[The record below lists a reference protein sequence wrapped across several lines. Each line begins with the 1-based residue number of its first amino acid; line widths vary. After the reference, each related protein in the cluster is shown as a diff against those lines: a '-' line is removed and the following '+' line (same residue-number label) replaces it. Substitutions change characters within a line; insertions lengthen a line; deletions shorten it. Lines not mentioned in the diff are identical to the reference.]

1 MYHTVFPSQM
11 VVQIMG
17 GHQTNNGQCP
27 SAQNHTLHV
36 NGVNSL
42 HQSDFPQYGP
52 NISGH
57 NRHRT
62 IQTGSP
68 LDLLQLI
75 GVDVPSLRRIEYMQS
90 NNNSSSLN
98 WERRMNTSSNSSII
112 PFSNY
117 NFKQPTNSNSTKKP
131 SWNNRNSRRSSY
143 RNFSKYEAYNSDSG
157 FSSRSPTPS
166 KHYIDNSLT
175 ESSDER
181 DSTISVRGQWLNKKH
196 HKAHP
201 DNRAYNTTNGLISNT
216 SAHQFYPTQR
226 SNSNYDTTNSTS
238 RAHMQNYQNRRR
250 YLSGKNENAPSQRF
264 SRNRKY
270 SEVSN
275 YDMFPGCISAPDR
288 FLARSHLV
296 QVTSTPSNLVTGSL
310 WDDLSEQIWRKFITN
325 QQTEATYKKKMML
338 WKQLNTY
345 VKTVYPNCCVF
356 LGGSTMN
363 GFGSNDSDV
372 DVCLLIKNTEL
383 DARCIA
389 IEHLTEVL
397 KHLKQSDFVEQLDMI
412 HAKVP
417 IITFVDAIRKFK
429 VDMNCNNSVGIKN
442 THLLYCYS
450 KLDWRVKPLVLVVKL
465 WAQWHHINNAKCS
478 TLSSYSLVLMVIHFL
493 QCGTNPPV
501 LPCLHSMFA
510 NKFRPDADI
519 YNINIHEEL
528 NIPSSSRLPVNH
540 QSLGEL
546 LFEFFNYYVDFDF
559 SQYAISVRLGSKIPK
574 EECRMGLSSKNDPYQ
589 WKYLCIEE
597 PFDLTNTARSV
608 YDPDMFSKIIFIL
621 NVTCSRLKRRYNLS
635 DVFDEMH
642 LVMIDT
648 AWALMIS
655 DEEG

>member
-1 MYHTVFPSQM
+1 MYHTVYPSQM
-11 VVQIMG
+11 MVQIMG
-17 GHQTNNGQCP
+17 GHQTSGQCP
-27 SAQNHTLHV
+27 PAQSHTLHI
-36 NGVNSL
+36 NGVNAL

-75 GVDVPSLRRIEYMQS
+75 GVDVPSLRRIEYIQS
-90 NNNSSSLN
+90 NNNSSSIN
-98 WERRMNTSSNSSII
+98 WERRINTSNNSSII

-117 NFKQPTNSNSTKKP
+117 NFKPTNTNSTKKP
-131 SWNNRNSRRSSY
+131 SWNNRNSRRCSY

-157 FSSRSPTPS
+157 FSSRSPTPN

-181 DSTISVRGQWLNKKH
+181 DSTSSDSFL
-196 HKAHP
+196 
-201 DNRAYNTTNGLISNT
+201 
-216 SAHQFYPTQR
+216 
-226 SNSNYDTTNSTS
+226 
-238 RAHMQNYQNRRR
+238 
-250 YLSGKNENAPSQRF
+250 GKNENTSSQRF
-264 SRNRKY
+264 PRNRKY
-270 SEVSN
+270 SEISN
-275 YDMFPGCISAPDR
+275 YDMFPGCIAAPDR

-296 QVTSTPSNLVTGSL
+296 QVTSVPNNLVTGSS
-310 WDDLSEQIWRKFITN
+310 WDDLSEQIWRKFIAH
-325 QQTEATYKKKMML
+325 QQTETTYRKKMML
-338 WKQLNTY
+338 WKHLNTY
-345 VKTVYPNCCVF
+345 MKTLYPNCSVF
-356 LGGSTMN
+356 VVGSTMN

-372 DVCLLIKNTEL
+372 DVCLLMKHTEL
-383 DARCIA
+383 DVRCIA
-389 IEHLTEVL
+389 IEHLLEVL
-397 KHLKQSDFVEQLDMI
+397 KHLKQSNFVEQLEII

-417 IITFVDAIRKFK
+417 IITFFDVVRKFK
-429 VDMNCNNSVGIKN
+429 IDMNFNNSVGVKN

-450 KLDWRVKPLVLVVKL
+450 KLDWRVKPLALVVKL
-465 WAQWHHINNAKCS
+465 WAQWHNINNPKCR

-510 NKFRPDADI
+510 NKFKSDADI
-519 YNINIHEEL
+519 YNINIHEDL
-528 NIPSSSRLPVNH
+528 NIPSSNHLPENH

-546 LFEFFNYYVDFDF
+546 LFEFFKYYVEFDF
-559 SQYAISVRLGSKIPK
+559 SQYAISVRLASKIPK
-574 EECRMGLSSKNDPYQ
+574 EECRMVQSSKNDPYQ

-621 NVTCSRLKRRYNLS
+621 NITYTRLKRRYSLN
-635 DVFDEMH
+635 DVFGEIH
-642 LVMIDT
+642 LMMIGTDWGLT
-648 AWALMIS
+648 IS
-655 DEEG
+655 DEE

>member
-1 MYHTVFPSQM
+1 MYHTVYPSQM
-11 VVQIMG
+11 MVQIMG
-17 GHQTNNGQCP
+17 GHQTSGQCP
-27 SAQNHTLHV
+27 PAQSHTLHI
-36 NGVNSL
+36 NGVNAL

-75 GVDVPSLRRIEYMQS
+75 GVDVPSLRRIEYIQS
-90 NNNSSSLN
+90 NNNSSSIN
-98 WERRMNTSSNSSII
+98 WERRINTSNNSSII

-117 NFKQPTNSNSTKKP
+117 NFKPTNTNSTKKP
-131 SWNNRNSRRSSY
+131 SWNNRNSRRCSY

-157 FSSRSPTPS
+157 FSSRSPTPN

-181 DSTISVRGQWLNKKH
+181 DSTSSDSFL
-196 HKAHP
+196 
-201 DNRAYNTTNGLISNT
+201 
-216 SAHQFYPTQR
+216 
-226 SNSNYDTTNSTS
+226 
-238 RAHMQNYQNRRR
+238 
-250 YLSGKNENAPSQRF
+250 GKNENASSQRF
-264 SRNRKY
+264 PRNRKY

-275 YDMFPGCISAPDR
+275 YDMFPGCIAAPDR

-296 QVTSTPSNLVTGSL
+296 QVTSVPNNLVTGSS
-310 WDDLSEQIWRKFITN
+310 WDDLSEQIWRKFIAH
-325 QQTEATYKKKMML
+325 QQTETTYRKKMML
-338 WKQLNTY
+338 WKHLNTY
-345 VKTVYPNCCVF
+345 MKTLYPNCSVF
-356 LGGSTMN
+356 VVGSTMN

-372 DVCLLIKNTEL
+372 DVCLLMKHTEL
-383 DARCIA
+383 DVRCIA
-389 IEHLTEVL
+389 IEHLLEVL
-397 KHLKQSDFVEQLDMI
+397 KHLKQSNFVEQLEII

-417 IITFVDAIRKFK
+417 IITFFDVVRKFK
-429 VDMNCNNSVGIKN
+429 IDMNFNNSVGVKN

-450 KLDWRVKPLVLVVKL
+450 KLDWRVKPLALVVKL
-465 WAQWHHINNAKCS
+465 WAQWHNINNPKCR

-510 NKFRPDADI
+510 NKFKSDADI
-519 YNINIHEEL
+519 YNINIHEDL
-528 NIPSSSRLPVNH
+528 NIPSSNHLPENH

-546 LFEFFNYYVDFDF
+546 LFEFFKYYVEFDF
-559 SQYAISVRLGSKIPK
+559 SQYAISVRLASKIPK
-574 EECRMGLSSKNDPYQ
+574 EECRMVQSSKNDPYQ

-621 NVTCSRLKRRYNLS
+621 NITYTRLKRRYSLN
-635 DVFDEMH
+635 DVFGEIH
-642 LVMIDT
+642 LMMIGTDWGLT
-648 AWALMIS
+648 IS
-655 DEEG
+655 DEE

>member
-1 MYHTVFPSQM
+1 MYHTVYPSQM
-11 VVQIMG
+11 MVQIMG
-17 GHQTNNGQCP
+17 GHQTSGQCP
-27 SAQNHTLHV
+27 PAQSHTLHI
-36 NGVNSL
+36 NGVNAL

-75 GVDVPSLRRIEYMQS
+75 GVDVPSLRRIEYIQS
-90 NNNSSSLN
+90 NNNSSSIN
-98 WERRMNTSSNSSII
+98 WERRINTSNNSSII

-117 NFKQPTNSNSTKKP
+117 NFKPTNTNSTKKP
-131 SWNNRNSRRSSY
+131 SWNNRNSRRCSY

-157 FSSRSPTPS
+157 FSSRSPTPN

-181 DSTISVRGQWLNKKH
+181 DSTSSVRGQWLNKKH
-196 HKAHP
+196 HKINP
-201 DNRAYNTTNGLISNT
+201 DNRAYNNTVDGLIS
-216 SAHQFYPTQR
+216 SASTHQFYPPQR
-226 SNSNYDTTNSTS
+226 ANSGYGTSTPRS
-238 RAHMQNYQNRRR
+238 YVQNYQNRRR
-250 YLSGKNENAPSQRF
+250 YLSGKNENASSQRF
-264 SRNRKY
+264 PRNRKY

-275 YDMFPGCISAPDR
+275 YDMFPGCTAAPDR

-296 QVTSTPSNLVTGSL
+296 QVTSVPNNLVTGSS
-310 WDDLSEQIWRKFITN
+310 WDDLSEQIWRKFIAH
-325 QQTEATYKKKMML
+325 QQTETTYRKKMML
-338 WKQLNTY
+338 WKHLNTY
-345 VKTVYPNCCVF
+345 MKTLYPNCSVF
-356 LGGSTMN
+356 VVGSTMN

-372 DVCLLIKNTEL
+372 DVCLLMKHTEL
-383 DARCIA
+383 DVRCIA
-389 IEHLTEVL
+389 IEHLLEVL
-397 KHLKQSDFVEQLDMI
+397 KHLKQSNFVEQLEII

-417 IITFVDAIRKFK
+417 IITFFDVVRKFK
-429 VDMNCNNSVGIKN
+429 IDMNFNNSVGVKN

-450 KLDWRVKPLVLVVKL
+450 KLDWRVKPLALVVKL
-465 WAQWHHINNAKCS
+465 WAQWHNINNPKCR

-510 NKFRPDADI
+510 NKFKSDADI
-519 YNINIHEEL
+519 YNINIHEDL
-528 NIPSSSRLPVNH
+528 NIPSSTHLPENH

-546 LFEFFNYYVDFDF
+546 LFEFFKYYVEFDF
-559 SQYAISVRLGSKIPK
+559 SQYAISVRLASKIPK
-574 EECRMGLSSKNDPYQ
+574 EECRMVQSSKNDPYQ

-621 NVTCSRLKRRYNLS
+621 NITYTRLKRRYSLN

-642 LVMIDT
+642 LMMIGTDWGLT
-648 AWALMIS
+648 IS
-655 DEEG
+655 DEE

>member
-11 VVQIMG
+11 MVQIMG
-17 GHQTNNGQCP
+17 GHQSNGQCP
-27 SAQNHTLHV
+27 PTQTHTLHI
-36 NGVNSL
+36 NGVNAL
-42 HQSDFPQYGP
+42 HHSDFPQYGP

-75 GVDVPSLRRIEYMQS
+75 GVDVPSSLRRIDYMQS
-90 NNNSSSLN
+90 SNNSSSLN
-98 WERRMNTSSNSSII
+98 WERRINTNSSII

-117 NFKQPTNSNSTKKP
+117 NFRPTNANSTKKP
-131 SWNNRNSRRSSY
+131 NWNNRNSRRSSY

-157 FSSRSPTPS
+157 FSSRSSTPN

-181 DSTISVRGQWLNKKH
+181 DSTTSMRGQWLNKKH
-196 HKAHP
+196 HKVHP
-201 DNRAYNTTNGLISNT
+201 NNRAYNNTANGLISNA
-216 SAHQFYPTQR
+216 SAHQFYPSQR
-226 SNSNYDTTNSTS
+226 SNSNYDTTNSIQKS
-238 RAHMQNYQNRRR
+238 HAQNYQNRRR
-250 YLSGKNENAPSQRF
+250 YLSGKNENAPSSQRF
-264 SRNRKY
+264 PRNRKY
-270 SEVSN
+270 SAATN
-275 YDMFPGCISAPDR
+275 YDMLPGSIAAPDR

-296 QVTSTPSNLVTGSL
+296 NVTSTPNNLVTGSS
-310 WDDLSEQIWRKFITN
+310 WDNLSEQIWRKFITH

-338 WKQLNTY
+338 WKHLNTY
-345 VKTVYPNCCVF
+345 VKTLHPNYGVF
-356 LGGSTMN
+356 VVGSTMN
-363 GFGSNDSDV
+363 SFGSDDSDV
-372 DVCLLIKNTEL
+372 DICLLVKHTEM
-383 DARCIA
+383 DVRSIA
-389 IEHLTEVL
+389 LEHLMEVF
-397 KHLKQSDFVEQLDMI
+397 KHLERSDFVEQLEII

-417 IITFVDAIRKFK
+417 IITFFDAIRKFK
-429 VDMNCNNSVGIKN
+429 VDLNCNNSVGIKN

-450 KLDWRVKPLVLVVKL
+450 KLDWRVKPLVLVIKL
-465 WAQWHHINNAKCS
+465 WAQLHDINNPKCR

-510 NKFRPDADI
+510 NKFRSDADI
-519 YNINIHEEL
+519 YNIDIHEDL
-528 NIPSSSRLPVNH
+528 NIPSSNRLPENN

-546 LFEFFNYYVDFDF
+546 LFEFFKYYTEFDF
-559 SQYAISVRLGSKIPK
+559 SQYAISVRLASKIPK
-574 EECRMGLSSKNDPYQ
+574 EECRMVQSAKNDPYQ

-621 NVTCSRLKRRYNLS
+621 KFTYTKLKRTYSLS
-635 DVFDEMH
+635 DVFQEWD
-642 LVMIDT
+642 LVMIGDT
-648 AWALMIS
+648 DWGLTIS
-655 DEEG
+655 DKK